1 MSELPPDVSIG
12 ARVKAKRVRFKEKPS
27 TRVGFR
33 GEPEVES
40 ASGSRRKNLP
50 EEVEPGETYRDVEVV
65 WVAGARIRERK
76 N

>member
-1 MSELPPDVSIG
+1 MREEPPDVSIG
-12 ARVKAKRVRFKEKPS
+12 ARVKARRVRFEAVPS

-50 EEVEPGETYRDVEVV
+50 EEVEEGVTYRDVEIV
-65 WVAGARIRERK
+65 WSAGARLKPR
-76 N
+76 